1 MPLVSVVMSVYNGEK
16 FVAETIES
24 VLNQTY
30 SNIEVIIV
38 DDCSKDGSRQIIE
51 KYQKKD
57 WRVRT
62 ILMDRNSNVC
72 VACNRAFA
80 NATGKYVAVIGH
92 DDIWGADKS
101 EKQITFLEE
110 HPDVGI
116 CLSG

>member
-51 KYQKKD
+51 KYQKKTD
-57 WRVRT
+57 V
-62 ILMDRNSNVC
+62 
-72 VACNRAFA
+72 
-80 NATGKYVAVIGH
+80 
-92 DDIWGADKS
+92 S
-101 EKQITFLEE
+101 ERF
-110 HPDVGI
+110 
-116 CLSG
+116 